1 MDARDRRGHDDREPD
16 SIRPEHALD
25 VLERADW
32 NGWSMKKNRYTM
44 EEVAAKLAEADA
56 MSAQGRLHGDIAK
69 ALGVSVMTY
78 HRWRKARKG
87 SNLRT
92 RESSHLAM
100 QSSQGAETSL
110 SPIEKTKRI
119 GELQLEN
126 ARLRRLVTDLLLEK
140 MNLEESIHDRP
151 VNVKSIVRR

>member
-1 MDARDRRGHDDREPD
+1 
-16 SIRPEHALD
+16 
-25 VLERADW
+25 
-32 NGWSMKKNRYTM
+32 
-44 EEVAAKLAEADA
+44 
-56 MSAQGRLHGDIAK
+56 
-69 ALGVSVMTY
+69 
-78 HRWRKARKG
+78 
-87 SNLRT
+87 
-92 RESSHLAM
+92 M